1 MLNNQKLFD
10 RTLIV
15 KMDKD
20 NMKEKQGGG
29 NSGSEL
35 PSGLSGIGP
44 SLNFRNRDPGPGM
57 LKVYFININL

>member
-20 NMKEKQGGG
+20 NLREKQGGG
-29 NSGSEL
+29 GPLGEL

-44 SLNFRNRDPGPGM
+44 PLNFRNRDQGPGKFKAYM
-57 LKVYFININL
+57 FVF